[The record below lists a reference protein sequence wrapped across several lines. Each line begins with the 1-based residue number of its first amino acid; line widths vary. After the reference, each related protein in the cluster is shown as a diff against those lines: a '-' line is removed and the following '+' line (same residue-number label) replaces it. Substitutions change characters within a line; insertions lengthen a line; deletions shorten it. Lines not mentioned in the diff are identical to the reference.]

1 MAEMPIYFTQVSG
14 PPAPARRGPKPG
26 NGRIQRS
33 LREARKQGVDRWH
46 VFPDQCKA
54 SFQRC
59 QKQDPEFRDV
69 VIMPVKR
76 RDNQRHDVYVM
87 FPSGGGR

>member
-59 QKQDPEFRDV
+59 QKQDAEFRGA
-69 VIMPVKR
+69 IIRTVKR
-76 RDNQRHDVYVM
+76 PVGGRHDVYVM